1 MSRARVLVTGAGG
14 FVGRALTAGFARLGW
29 DVVGVD
35 RESPDAL
42 APERAPSVDAW
53 EEPAGSAGRPAG
65 RIRWIEADL
74 VEPPPSDLPPVDLV
88 VHAAWVTTDPRT
100 LGISVADYLASN
112 LRPLLTVL
120 AYVARARPSAFV
132 FLSSSGV
139 FSSADATDG
148 LTDDL
153 RPTGA
158 SPYAVAKR
166 AAELLVPS
174 AVEPP
179 TAAHVVRLGY
189 LFGPGETARPSR
201 TAVSP
206 IGGWLAAASAGR
218 PLEVRSDDPA
228 RDWSFAPDLAAA
240 LVRVAEGAA
249 AGHPIHVGS
258 GRVWRDR
265 ALAEEIAAAVG
276 GVSLVSVAAGPPM
289 KPPMVPS
296 DVPALRGFRWTD
308 PSAGLRALVASEW
321 AA

>member
-1 MSRARVLVTGAGG
+1 VSPARVLVTGADG

-29 DVVGVD
+29 DVVGLD
-35 RESPDAL
+35 REAPDAP
-42 APERAPSVDAW
+42 APERAARGDARD
-53 EEPAGSAGRPAG
+53 EPAGAEGHPAG

-74 VEPPPSDLPPVDLV
+74 VEPPLSDVPPVDLV

-100 LGISVADYLASN
+100 LGISVADYIALN
-112 LRPLLTVL
+112 LRPVLTVL
-120 AYVARARPSAFV
+120 AYVARVRPRAFV

-139 FSSADATDG
+139 FASADATDG
-148 LTDDL
+148 LTDEHL
-153 RPTGA
+153 PTGR

-166 AAELLVPS
+166 AAELMVPS

-201 TAVSP
+201 TNLSP

-218 PLEVRSDDPA
+218 PLEVRSDDPL
-228 RDWSFAPDLAAA
+228 RDWTFTPDLAAA
-240 LVRVAEGAA
+240 LARVAGSAPT
-249 AGHPIHVGS
+249 GGPIHLGS
-258 GRVWRDR
+258 GQARRDR
-265 ALAEEIAAAVG
+265 AVAGEIATAVG
-276 GVSLVSVAAGPPM
+276 GVELVSVPAGHPM
-289 KPPMVPS
+289 KPPMIPS

-308 PSAGLRALVASEW
+308 PLAGLRALVASER